1 MSLCWIEGGMVLAC
15 FFKLTWGGGGGL
27 QSNSVMYCTSTAAM
41 GRTARAEARS
51 LKNKGLNADLY

>member
-1 MSLCWIEGGMVLAC
+1 MN
-15 FFKLTWGGGGGL
+15 WGGGGGV

>member
-1 MSLCWIEGGMVLAC
+1 MPSCWIEGGIVLTC
-15 FFKLTWGGGGGL
+15 MLNLSWGGGGL